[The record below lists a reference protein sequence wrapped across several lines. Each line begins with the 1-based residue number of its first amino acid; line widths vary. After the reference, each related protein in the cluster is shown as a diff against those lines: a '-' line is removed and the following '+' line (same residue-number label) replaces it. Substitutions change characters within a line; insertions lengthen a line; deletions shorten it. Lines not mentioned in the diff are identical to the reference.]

1 MRSRG
6 KIYVKLKKLKNP
18 CPFLQ
23 GLSSTVIVR
32 ARDNCFVDGGTN
44 GEFERIKISII
55 HFEIPGEVGV
65 MVRPETGEVGSV
77 GLSGQIARVEII
89 SPC

>member
-1 MRSRG
+1 MRSRR
-6 KIYVKLKKLKNP
+6 KIYVKLNILKGIPNSK
-18 CPFLQ
+18 Q
-23 GLSSTVIVR
+23 GSSSTVIVR

-44 GEFERIKISII
+44 GEFERIKMSII